1 MVKVYGCSDTSASTY
16 SSDLLSRIADLLEI
30 ADYLKAN
37 YPHLVPERLNKEIW
51 NLFNENIRADWNYS
65 IWKYEKMESE

>member
-51 NLFNENIRADWNYS
+51 NLFKI
-65 IWKYEKMESE
+65 